1 MNKPYEFSNTGELV
15 GCLRQN
21 KAPIAEF
28 FDKEIEGGVEEVIRS
43 SVEGNTFRAFR
54 RMPCKPSVVFRN
66 WASERLSDN
75 KVIESFTNIG
85 SEQQYDLWLKQFS
98 EDLCHYWTNE
108 MGRGMPYGP
117 GRKLPNLLLKRL
129 VKWNRL
135 KKLGGEGQ
143 RRRLI
148 ELLHVPLDKYTLASI
163 RRCIFNFPDIVD
175 AVGTIPK
182 NVTMSFVDTEDRYI
196 RIQEMMREISRQAGV
211 PAIYLD
217 VLTWDLNH

>member
-1 MNKPYEFSNTGELV
+1 MSKPYEFSNTEELV
-15 GCLRQN
+15 GCLRQY
-21 KAPIAEF
+21 KARIAEF
-28 FDKEIEGGVEEVIRS
+28 FDEEIEGGVEEVIRS
-43 SVEGNTFRAFR
+43 SVEGNTFRAFS
-54 RMPCKPSVVFRN
+54 RMPCKPSEVFRN

-98 EDLCHYWTNE
+98 EDLCHYWTNK

-143 RRRLI
+143 RRHLI

-163 RRCIFNFPDIVD
+163 RRCASDFPDF
-175 AVGTIPK
+175 AVGIPP

-196 RIQEMMREISRQAGV
+196 RIQEIMREISRQAGV

-217 VLTWDLNH
+217 VLTWNLKH